1 MITAEPLL
9 RSDPA
14 SAVWVLSFHSGVNP
28 LRVCLS
34 LVPSTEPVWSG
45 RETLQTGGLGRAWL
59 WETFRS
65 RRVKSRGPHSQP
77 ELRVLPQPEMRHW
90 VPAGAQ
96 VVGREMVD
104 TRALM
109 TAGEESLISMMSLSR
124 VQLLKR
130 GWRMTLAELMNCSL
144 PSTTSMLCSPSL
156 TWMRL
161 WEGKHEKVFSPRPQ
175 FPPRSRAPAHDGGVG
190 STGVTPRTVL
200 LQR

>member
-1 MITAEPLL
+1 M
-9 RSDPA
+9 
-14 SAVWVLSFHSGVNP
+14 
-28 LRVCLS
+28 
-34 LVPSTEPVWSG
+34 
-45 RETLQTGGLGRAWL
+45 
-59 WETFRS
+59 
-65 RRVKSRGPHSQP
+65 KSRGRHSQP

-96 VVGREMVD
+96 AVGREMVD

-144 PSTTSMLCSPSL
+144 PSKTSMLCSPSL

-161 WEGKHEKVFSPRPQ
+161 WGGKHEKALSPHPQ
-175 FPPRSRAPAHDGGVG
+175 FPPRSRAPCSRWGCGQY
-190 STGVTPRTVL
+190 SVTPRTFL